1 MELSEMASSDSFGMS
16 WYQLVPARDGA
27 EPTMRLAE
35 MELSLIDE
43 AG

>member
-27 EPTMRLAE
+27 EPMELAE
-35 MELSLIDE
+35 M
-43 AG
+43 AGDGAG